1 MGAFCTHFFKMNY
14 LFSSDLNRSS
24 DDGQDNRDYL
34 HGLLLNGTITIT
46 DVLVF
51 FNYACGA
58 YKEASRVI
66 GSSDAR
72 INIEFNYAARAMAS
86 YIAAVDDDEKK
97 LALLDAFQASRHI
110 INDSLDL
117 ILGELERHLRNAV
130 YINLDITISDYIDGF
145 ETLYHKKEEIH
156 AIVSESR
163 RKRGKFRY
171 QAYLELIDGEPY
183 KNLILFL
190 EKINQALFKLGSN
203 QKEVRKKNR
212 RDLWIIIASTTLAIF
227 GFLGIL
233 FPKNFESYGDKIKTV
248 IPFTENKTP
257 TEHIPTLPKNP

>member
-1 MGAFCTHFFKMNY
+1 
-14 LFSSDLNRSS
+14 
-24 DDGQDNRDYL
+24 
-34 HGLLLNGTITIT
+34 
-46 DVLVF
+46 
-51 FNYACGA
+51 
-58 YKEASRVI
+58 
-66 GSSDAR
+66 
-72 INIEFNYAARAMAS
+72 MAS